1 MNLARVASILRK
13 DIGAGPRSPILLW
26 TLVMPVAMTFLVQG
40 VFGSLFER
48 EPRLGIVD
56 AGASELTVAL
66 ERAPGIDVR
75 RVADRTEL
83 TRQVAAHDL
92 DGGLVLAAGFD
103 EALRSGN
110 RPHLE
115 LYVAGESL
123 ASDRVILTVT
133 TLDLVREV
141 EGRVAPV
148 DVEVVSTG
156 EASAFTISQ
165 RLVPL
170 LVLMALLIAGLF
182 VTSFGLVEERE
193 RGTLAALLV
202 TPTSLTEVL
211 AAKAGLG
218 LLLAVTMAI
227 VTLALNGVLVFG
239 QVALVLALVVGAV
252 MAVEIGLIY
261 GTLARDTKSL
271 YTLVKSLNLILVG
284 PVVFYLFP
292 DWPQWIARVFPTYY
306 FLDPIFEIT
315 MRGAGLR
322 EVGGDLLVGALICAA
337 LVPVVV
343 VLARRVEAKVAAG

>member
-1 MNLARVASILRK
+1 VNLARVASILRK
-13 DIGAGPRSPILLW
+13 DIGAGPRSPVFLW
-26 TLVMPVAMTFLVQG
+26 TLVMPVAMTLLVQG

-56 AGASELTVAL
+56 AGTSELAAAL
-66 ERAPGIDVR
+66 ERAPGIAVR
-75 RVADRTEL
+75 RIADAAEL

-92 DGGLVLAAGFD
+92 DGGLVLVAGFD
-103 EALRSGN
+103 DALRSGA
-110 RPHLE
+110 RPPLE

-141 EGRVAPV
+141 EGRVPPV
-148 DVEVVSTG
+148 DVEIVSSG
-156 EASAFTISQ
+156 EASTLTIAQ

-170 LVLMALLIAGLF
+170 LVLMALLVAGLF

-193 RGTLAALLV
+193 RGTLAAILV

-211 AAKAGLG
+211 AAKAALG
-218 LLLAVTMAI
+218 LTLAMLMAL
-227 VTLALNGVLVFG
+227 VTLALNGALALG
-239 QVALVLALVVGAV
+239 QVALLLALLVGAV
-252 MAVEIGLIY
+252 MAVEIGLVY

-292 DWPQWIARVFPTYY
+292 EWPQWIARVFPTYY
-306 FLDPIFEIT
+306 FLDPLFEIT
-315 MRGAGLR
+315 TRGAGLR

-343 VLARRVEAKVAAG
+343 TLARRVEAKTAAG